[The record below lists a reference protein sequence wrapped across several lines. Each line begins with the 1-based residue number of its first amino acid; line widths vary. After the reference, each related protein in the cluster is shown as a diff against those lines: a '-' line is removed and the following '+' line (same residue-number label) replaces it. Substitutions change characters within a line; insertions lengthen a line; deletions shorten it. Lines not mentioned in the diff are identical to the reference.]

1 MVSAAVSK
9 LGKTPLYFVEPKAKV
24 NAVYYQEKIL
34 RPMARDMN
42 RISAGQNFIPVKVGL
57 HARFF
62 MRFGRDDLVAGGC
75 RDKYRTCK
83 Q

>member
-1 MVSAAVSK
+1 MHKEK
-9 LGKTPLYFVEPKAKV
+9 LLTIGPLFEDKVQDALRDAGKYFDP
-24 NAVYYQEKIL
+24 IFSL
-34 RPMARDMN
+34 GLIR
-42 RISAGQNFIPVKVGL
+42 SLKVGL